1 MNKIDNI
8 NIDGQKLKKLTTVA
22 GVITLVVVG
31 FYVTGFYR
39 NILQIKK
46 LKDEERNSLSSSEY

>member
-46 LKDEERNSLSSSEY
+46 LKDEERNSLGISEY